1 MNPGQ
6 QATRTMTIDA
16 DVVRKFAEVT
26 GDYNP
31 LHFEEGFAAKTRFG
45 RLIAQ
50 GGLATGLLHALV
62 AMERLGPDQYSCVSR
77 GSSRSPSTSA
87 TPSPPIGT
95 VKSVQ
100 AKRRMAEMEFR
111 VTNQNEM
118 WCLKATRSCIR
129 PTPPARSLEAAILKP
144 RESTTT
150 TPAVV
155 TRLV

>member
-16 DVVRKFAEVT
+16 NVVQKFAEIT

-31 LHFEEGFAAKTRFG
+31 LHFEEAFAAKTRFG

-62 AMERLGPDQYSCVSR
+62 AMDLPGA
-77 GSSRSPSTSA
+77 GSVFVRQSWKFPKPVYIGDTITA
-87 TPSPPIGT
+87 VGT

-100 AKRRMAEMEFR
+100 TKRRMAEMEFR
-111 VTNQNEM
+111 VTNQNGD
-118 WCLKATRSCIR
+118 LV
-129 PTPPARSLEAAILKP
+129 LEGDA
-144 RESTTT
+144 
-150 TPAVV
+150 
-155 TRLV
+155 LVYQADASG

>member
-16 DVVRKFAEVT
+16 DVVRKFAEIT

-31 LHFEEGFAAKTRFG
+31 LHFDEAFAAKTRFG

-62 AMERLGPDQYSCVSR
+62 AMELPGA
-77 GSSRSPSTSA
+77 GSVFVRQSWKFPKPVYIGDTITA
-87 TPSPPIGT
+87 VGT

-100 AKRRMAEMEFR
+100 AKRRMTEMEFR
-111 VTNQNEM
+111 VTNQNGDVV
-118 WCLKATRSCIR
+118 
-129 PTPPARSLEAAILKP
+129 LEGDA
-144 RESTTT
+144 
-150 TPAVV
+150 
-155 TRLV
+155 LVYQADASG

>member
-16 DVVRKFAEVT
+16 DVVRKFAEIT

-31 LHFEEGFAAKTRFG
+31 LHFDEAFAAKTRFG

-62 AMERLGPDQYSCVSR
+62 AMELPGA
-77 GSSRSPSTSA
+77 GSVFVRQSWKFPKPVYIGDTITA
-87 TPSPPIGT
+87 VGT

-111 VTNQNEM
+111 VTNQNGDVV
-118 WCLKATRSCIR
+118 
-129 PTPPARSLEAAILKP
+129 LEGDA
-144 RESTTT
+144 
-150 TPAVV
+150 
-155 TRLV
+155 LVYQADASG

>member
-16 DVVRKFAEVT
+16 DLVRKFAEIT

-31 LHFEEGFAAKTRFG
+31 LHYDEAFAAKTRFG

-62 AMERLGPDQYSCVSR
+62 AMELPGA
-77 GSSRSPSTSA
+77 GSVFVRQSWKFPK
-87 TPSPPIGT
+87 PVYIGDT
-95 VKSVQ
+95 ITAVGTIKSVQ

-111 VTNQNEM
+111 VTNQNGDVV
-118 WCLKATRSCIR
+118 
-129 PTPPARSLEAAILKP
+129 LEGEALMYQADA
-144 RESTTT
+144 SG
-150 TPAVV
+150 
-155 TRLV
+155 

>member
-16 DVVRKFAEVT
+16 DVVRKFAEIT

-31 LHFEEGFAAKTRFG
+31 LHFDAAFAAKTRFG

-62 AMERLGPDQYSCVSR
+62 AMELPGA
-77 GSSRSPSTSA
+77 GSVFVRQSWKFPKPVYIGDTITA
-87 TPSPPIGT
+87 VGT

-100 AKRRMAEMEFR
+100 AKRRMTEMEFR
-111 VTNQNEM
+111 VTNQNGDVV
-118 WCLKATRSCIR
+118 
-129 PTPPARSLEAAILKP
+129 LEGDA
-144 RESTTT
+144 
-150 TPAVV
+150 
-155 TRLV
+155 LVYQADASG

>member
-16 DVVRKFAEVT
+16 DVVRKFAEIT

-62 AMERLGPDQYSCVSR
+62 AMELPGA
-77 GSSRSPSTSA
+77 GSVFVRQSWKFPKPVYIGDTITA
-87 TPSPPIGT
+87 VGT
-95 VKSVQ
+95 VKTVQ

-111 VTNQNEM
+111 VTNQNGDVV
-118 WCLKATRSCIR
+118 
-129 PTPPARSLEAAILKP
+129 LEGDA
-144 RESTTT
+144 
-150 TPAVV
+150 
-155 TRLV
+155 LVYQADASG